1 MQQKVL
7 KTKAVYKAQTGCI
20 VAEEISD
27 VLSEFAISEKIIA
40 VTVDNVANMYVA
52 IKRLQFVKLCC
63 FAHTLNLAAQ
73 SLYSLNSVS
82 QWVARVRAI
91 VVWMKR
97 CLMAKVVLKEKQEL
111 LQLPRHSL
119 ILDVRTRWNS
129 LYLMLERFTEQYPAI
144 QAATLDQRLRKNMER
159 DRLARLTEEDFRKA
173 EDFISVMKVLYTS
186 TLCVSSEKSPTCGQI
201 LPILKKLEAH
211 LAVKDG
217 DTVFVSNLKKQIWE
231 NLSKRY
237 QNDEIRAFLQL
248 ASALDPRF
256 KHKLDDDTIWD
267 QIQRKLIE
275 QSTEE
280 VCGAD
285 GDTMQS
291 ENESNEEN
299 EDEQESQQ
307 PPCKLPKKTPLEELF
322 AEEEA
327 QSIVSQQ
334 SSMSIKKR
342 VERELR
348 MYQDV
353 PPILMSDDP
362 AAWWWNQ
369 QKTYPLLSDLA
380 FSYLCVQASSTPS
393 ECVFSTAGDT
403 ICPERSRILPE
414 KADMVIFLNKNCL

>member
-1 MQQKVL
+1 
-7 KTKAVYKAQTGCI
+7 
-20 VAEEISD
+20 
-27 VLSEFAISEKIIA
+27 
-40 VTVDNVANMYVA
+40 
-52 IKRLQFVKLCC
+52 
-63 FAHTLNLAAQ
+63 
-73 SLYSLNSVS
+73 
-82 QWVARVRAI
+82 
-91 VVWMKR
+91 
-97 CLMAKVVLKEKQEL
+97 
-111 LQLPRHSL
+111 
-119 ILDVRTRWNS
+119 
-129 LYLMLERFTEQYPAI
+129 MLERFTEQYPEI
-144 QAATLDQRLRKNMER
+144 QATTLDQRLRKNMER
-159 DRLARLTEEDFRKA
+159 DRPARLTEEDFTKA
-173 EDFISVMKVLYTS
+173 EDFISLMKVLYTS

-211 LAVKDG
+211 LA
-217 DTVFVSNLKKQIWE
+217 
-231 NLSKRY
+231 
-237 QNDEIRAFLQL
+237 NDEIRAFLQL
-248 ASALDPRF
+248 ASALDTRF

-267 QIQRKLIE
+267 QFQRKLIE

-291 ENESNEEN
+291 ENEAKEEN
-299 EDEQESQQ
+299 RDEQGSQQ

-327 QSIVSQQ
+327 QQ

-342 VERELR
+342 VERELQ

-393 ECVFSTAGDT
+393 ERVFSTAGDT
-403 ICPERSRILPE
+403 ICPERSRI
-414 KADMVIFLNKNCL
+414 